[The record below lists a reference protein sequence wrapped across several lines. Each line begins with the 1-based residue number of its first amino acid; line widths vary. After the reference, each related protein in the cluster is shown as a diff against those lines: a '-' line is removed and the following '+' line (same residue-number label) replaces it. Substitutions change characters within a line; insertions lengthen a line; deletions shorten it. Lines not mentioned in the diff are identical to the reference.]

1 MKKQIKIEK
10 TASGLIEQ
18 SLKEA
23 NGGAHA
29 HAFTSAHEILP
40 LAFEAEQEMDSIN
53 LRNDLRPG
61 AIYVAY
67 SGGPVASSYK
77 YYRAGTRV
85 VLQRRSKDWYLID
98 ACSVGL
104 APDSGGSTK
113 LTLTED
119 AIAYLKKR
127 IDRKYS

>member
-1 MKKQIKIEK
+1 MERKIKIEK
-10 TASGLIEQ
+10 SAAGLIEQ
-18 SLKEA
+18 ALKEA

-29 HAFTSAHEILP
+29 HAFTSAREILP
-40 LAFEAEQEMDSIN
+40 LAFEAEQQMDSIN
-53 LRNDLRPG
+53 LRKDLRPG

-67 SGGPVASSYK
+67 SGVPVANAYK
-77 YYRAGTRV
+77 YFRTGTRV

-113 LTLTED
+113 LTLTEA
-119 AIAYLKKR
+119 AIRYLKNR
-127 IDRKYS
+127 IDKQYS

>member
-10 TASGLIEQ
+10 SAAGLIEQ
-18 SLKEA
+18 ALKEA

-29 HAFTSAHEILP
+29 HAFTSAREILP
-40 LAFEAEQEMDSIN
+40 LAFEAEQQMDRLH
-53 LRNDLRPG
+53 LRKDLRPG
-61 AIYVAY
+61 AVYVAY
-67 SGGPVASSYK
+67 SGVPVANAYK
-77 YYRAGTRV
+77 YFRTGTRV

-98 ACSVGL
+98 ACAVGL